1 MHTYTLGTWPFRPSQ
16 SSMHVYGKMFSGAGN
31 LLRSGRAW
39 ASQIRT
45 CKEKKNLPGGA
56 GWCRAARALLARNSY
71 SLGGRWGGARRTR
84 GAKKIARGV
93 QSQRQLMGWP
103 ESPAPV
109 DTGTIKRLSLAW
121 MWAREVKNE
130 NVWLARS
137 LALARSAKRSR
148 SRRKHAR
155 ARGRMGRLT

>member
-1 MHTYTLGTWPFRPSQ
+1 MQ
-16 SSMHVYGKMFSGAGN
+16 VYGKRFRGARI
-31 LLRSGRAW
+31 LLGSGRAR
-39 ASQIRT
+39 ALQMRT
-45 CKEKKNLPGGA
+45 REENKSAPGGA
-56 GWCRAARALLARNSY
+56 GVRRAARALLARNRC

>member
-1 MHTYTLGTWPFRPSQ
+1 M
-16 SSMHVYGKMFSGAGN
+16 
-31 LLRSGRAW
+31 
-39 ASQIRT
+39 
-45 CKEKKNLPGGA
+45 LPGGQV
-56 GWCRAARALLARNSY
+56 CAARLALCSHATAARS
-71 SLGGRWGGARRTR
+71 GAAGGGARRTR